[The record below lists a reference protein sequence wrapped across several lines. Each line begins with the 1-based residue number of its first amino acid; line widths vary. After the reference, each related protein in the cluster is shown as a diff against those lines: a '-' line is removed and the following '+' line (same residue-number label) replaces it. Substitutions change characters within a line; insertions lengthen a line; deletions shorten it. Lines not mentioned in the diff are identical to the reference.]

1 MSNRD
6 AEETFQH
13 ITIKYMR
20 NFTLHKFLA
29 TLLMAVCSATLS
41 VAQNVAKIG
50 TTEYATL
57 EEAVH
62 SVAQGKKGY
71 IYILADAS
79 FDDLRIE
86 GKQIIINLQNH
97 TVTGNKI
104 DVYGTEGTVT
114 YLKILDSTK
123 DKNLSVDA
131 TNNYKVSYTNSGTLE
146 LTGSIRA
153 YNGAGIKVE
162 SGTVVSTQGS
172 ALFAMGDITGQKDI
186 TSYINITG
194 GYVKAQ
200 EFGASP
206 QGRGASVTVNGFAVI
221 ESLDNAAV
229 AGNGTNEP
237 GKKMGGTSI
246 TISGKCWLIGRI
258 QSPGYAACGI
268 YHPQQG
274 TLTIKYSR
282 GIPNIVAI
290 NGAGIVMRGGT
301 LDYRAG
307 NIIATGDASFVGKVG
322 DTPIEVG
329 TSGIVYDRD
338 CDYYDAAN
346 VKINISDNS
355 GEKKVVGAKAAIQVI
370 NDKAQDISGVFD
382 IQGGTFSSDVSAYVN
397 TTEREVFEH
406 EGTYYVGKFKA
417 QVVGGLKY
425 ETALTA
431 VNKAPVGS
439 TVILLKDCSETGRAP
454 EITKNVTLD
463 LNGKNLTFS
472 SMTVAEGGNLTIKDS
487 GNGGTYNGTSANY
500 SVYVKRGGI
509 FNLESGTLTNSSTNP
524 KTQNV
529 VVRVEGGTA
538 ATPVA
543 STANIKGGKIETKG
557 TPVFVFDPGATV
569 NVSGGELVGSG
580 LACIA
585 GNGSEGM
592 GGTTINVSGGTL
604 TAKPYDATSA
614 ACGIYHPNEGT
625 LNITGGTI
633 NVADGVGVLMRGGEM
648 TMTGGEINATGDAS
662 RTGTVGDARQI
673 IGVSG
678 VVFDRDANYPA
689 VATTSIKIDGGAK
702 VSGAKAA
709 VELINDNNVA
719 DAKSAF
725 KLKGGT
731 YSSDISALLDENS
744 VAEEKDG
751 VYVVTTYYAQVGET
765 KYATLQEAADAATA
779 GQTVKVL
786 NDVDMTTH
794 GNLTVNVGKDIVL
807 DMNGHS
813 IKGANADYKNILVWG
828 KLTLKDSKENSTGKI
843 YAETPYQY
851 GVYDKP
857 LVYVGSKGEF
867 VMESGHIYSVIPE
880 NTVYSGQFGIGA
892 YDNSTVT
899 INGGTVESGWY
910 AIAGNGSGVQT
921 TAITINGGTLVSTS
935 DYAIYHPQ
943 FGTLTINDGAVV
955 YGAAGAIAMKRGN
968 LVVNGGTMTSKGI
981 GDTGNWGDGTGN
993 LGKAALNFCAPYG
1006 DVTATIKGGT
1016 ITAEGDA
1023 VLIDA
1028 KPTEGKE
1035 VSLAISGGT
1044 FSSDVSKYCAA
1055 GFTATPNADGTYGIT
1070 KVGDLSVMVAYDK
1083 AYDNVEAGGTVDI
1096 NMDTV
1101 NKILVAKTEVAN
1113 VTTTLTKTFSSTGWN
1128 AFFVPF
1134 DFTLTA
1140 EMLNDFEFAKLYAVI
1155 AENNAPVVNFKTVAA
1170 NDKISAYSPYLIKA
1184 KTAGSHSLNVGAV
1197 TYKSNAGEPPYTAT
1211 IDEIYTFYPV
1221 MENTYTAVE
1230 KGYYLDSE
1238 QNSFV
1243 YSVNEKT
1250 YVPPLRYYMTMWDKN
1265 AKDYIV
1271 PTSGGASKVKFCVIG
1286 EDEPT
1291 GITDMVDDA
1300 ANASGK
1306 VYNLQGVVVGNTTEG
1321 LPKGVYIK
1329 NGRKIIVK

>member
-1 MSNRD
+1 
-6 AEETFQH
+6 
-13 ITIKYMR
+13 MR

-57 EEAVH
+57 EEAVN

-79 FDDLRIE
+79 FDNLSID
-86 GKQIIINLQNH
+86 GKQIVINLQTH
-97 TVTGNKI
+97 TVKGNNIAVNGVDGVK
-104 DVYGTEGTVT
+104 DTHLT
-114 YLKILDSTK
+114 ILDSTK
-123 DKNLSVDA
+123 DKYLSVDA

-153 YNGAGIKVE
+153 YNGAGINVT
-162 SGTVVSTQGS
+162 SGTVVSTQS
-172 ALFAMGDITGQKDI
+172 VALFAFGDVTGQKDI
-186 TSYINITG
+186 ASYVKITG

-206 QGRGASVTVNGFAVI
+206 QGRGASVTVDGAAVI

-237 GKKMGGTSI
+237 EKKMGGTSI

-301 LDYRAG
+301 LNYRAG
-307 NIIATGDASFVGKVG
+307 NIIATGDANFTGKVG
-322 DTPIEVG
+322 DADAQIG
-329 TSGIVYDRD
+329 NCGIVYDRD

-355 GEKKVVGAKAAIQVI
+355 GEKKVVGAKAAIEVI
-370 NDKAQDISGVFD
+370 NEKAQDITGVID
-382 IQGGTFSSDVSAYVN
+382 IQGGQFSSDVLAYVN
-397 TTEREVFEH
+397 TDGGREVFEH

-417 QVVGGLKY
+417 QVEGGLKY

-431 VNKAPVGS
+431 INKAPAGS
-439 TVILLKDCSETGRAP
+439 TVVLLKDCSESGRAP
-454 EITKNVTLD
+454 EVTKNVTLD
-463 LNGKNLTFS
+463 LNGKNLIFS
-472 SMTVAEGGNLTIKDS
+472 SMTVAKGGNLTIKDS
-487 GNGGTYNGTSANY
+487 GTGGTYNGTGANY

-524 KTQNV
+524 KTQHV

-538 ATPVA
+538 ATPAA

-557 TPVFVFDPGATV
+557 TPVYVAYPGATV
-569 NVSGGELVGSG
+569 NVSGGELVGNG

-585 GNGSEGM
+585 GQGNKGL
-592 GGTTINVSGGTL
+592 GGTTINISGGTL
-604 TAKPYDATSA
+604 TAKPYDDASA

-625 LNITGGTI
+625 LNITGGNI

-648 TMTGGEINATGDAS
+648 TMTGGEINATSDDAT
-662 RTGTVGDARQI
+662 RTGSVGDTNQK
-673 IGVSG
+673 IGVCG
-678 VVFDRDANYPA
+678 VIFDRDANYPA
-689 VATTSIKIDGGAK
+689 VATTSIKIDDDAK
-702 VSGAKAA
+702 VSGAKEA

-731 YSSDISALLDENS
+731 YSSDVTALLDENS
-744 VAEEKDG
+744 VAVKQGDN
-751 VYVVTTYYAQVGET
+751 YVVKTYYAQVGET

-779 GQTVKVL
+779 GQTVTL
-786 NDVDMTTH
+786 INDVDLTT
-794 GNLTVNVGKDIVL
+794 GSNLEVHKWLDIVL

-813 IKGANADYKNILVWG
+813 IKGANADHKNICVSG
-828 KLTLKDSKENSTGKI
+828 KLTLMDSKENSTGKI
-843 YAETPYQY
+843 YAETPHQD
-851 GVYDKP
+851 GVYGKP
-857 LVYVGSKGEF
+857 LVEVNNDGEF
-867 VMESGHIYSVIPE
+867 VMESGHINSVPAG
-880 NTVYSGQFGIGA
+880 NRQFVIGA
-892 YDNSTVT
+892 YYNSKVI
-899 INGGTVESGWY
+899 INGGTIESGWY
-910 AIAGNGSGVQT
+910 AINGSNDEYQNT
-921 TAITINGGTLVSTS
+921 TITINGGTLVSTS
-935 DYAIYHPQ
+935 SYAISHPQ
-943 FGTLTINDGAVV
+943 SGTLTINDGAVV
-955 YGAAGAIAMKRGN
+955 YGAGGAIDMKRGN
-968 LVVNGGTMTSKGI
+968 LVVNGGIMTSKGK
-981 GDTGNWGDGTGN
+981 GKTGKWGEGTGDPD
-993 LGKAALNFCAPYG
+993 KAALNFCAPYG
-1006 DVTATIKGGT
+1006 DVKAIIKGGT

-1028 KPTEGKE
+1028 KPTEGKT
-1035 VSLAISGGT
+1035 VALAIEGGT
-1044 FSSDVSKYCAA
+1044 YSSDVSKYCSP
-1055 GFTATPNADGTYGIT
+1055 GYTATPNADGTYGIT
-1070 KVGDLSVMVAYDK
+1070 HVGDGVLVVYDK
-1083 AYDNVEAGGTVDI
+1083 SYTQVAAGGTMDI
-1096 NMDTV
+1096 DMGQV
-1101 NKILVAKTEVAN
+1101 NKIVVAEAGVKGVS
-1113 VTTTLTKTFSSTGWN
+1113 TTLTKNYTNTGWN

-1134 DFTLTA
+1134 DFTLTE
-1140 EMLNDFEFAKLYAVI
+1140 EMLNNFEFATLYATALENGNGSPVI
-1155 AENNAPVVNFKTVAA
+1155 SYIMKKAG
-1170 NDKISAYSPYLIKA
+1170 DKIAAFFPCLIKA
-1184 KTAGSHSLNVGAV
+1184 KATGEQKLNVGEV
-1197 TYKSNAGEPPYTAT
+1197 DYKSMKGVTPQDCSSTTET
-1211 IDEIYTFYPV
+1211 YTFYPV
-1221 MENTYTAVE
+1221 MENTYIAA
-1230 KGYYLDSE
+1230 KHGYYLNSE

-1243 YSVNEKT
+1243 YNTHPKA
-1250 YVPPLRYYMTMWDKN
+1250 YIQPLRYYMTIQDRATMS
-1265 AKDYIV
+1265 YIE
-1271 PTSGGASKVKFCVIG
+1271 PANGGASKAKICVIG

-1291 GITDMVDDA
+1291 GITDLVDEA

>member
-1 MSNRD
+1 
-6 AEETFQH
+6 
-13 ITIKYMR
+13 MR

-29 TLLMAVCSATLS
+29 MLLMAVCSATLS

-50 TTEYATL
+50 STEYATL
-57 EEAVH
+57 QEAVD

-79 FDDLRIE
+79 FDNLSIE

-104 DVYGTEGTVT
+104 DVYGTEGTDT
-114 YLKILDSTK
+114 YLKILDSSK
-123 DKNLSVDA
+123 RQHLSVDA
-131 TNNYKVSYTNSGTLE
+131 KNNYKVSYTNSGTLE

-153 YNGAGIKVE
+153 YNGAAIKVE
-162 SGTVVSTQGS
+162 SGTVVSTQS
-172 ALFAMGDITGQKDI
+172 VALFAFGDETGQKDI
-186 TSYINITG
+186 ASSIEITG

-237 GKKMGGTSI
+237 GKKLGGTSI

-274 TLTIKYSR
+274 TLTIKYSA

-346 VKINISDNS
+346 VKITIPSS
-355 GEKKVVGAKAAIQVI
+355 GEKKVVGAKSAIQVI

-382 IQGGTFSSDVSAYVN
+382 IQGGSFSSDVSAYVN
-397 TTEREVFEH
+397 TKEREVFEH
-406 EGTYYVGKFKA
+406 KGTYYVGKFKA

-425 ETALTA
+425 EMASTAIS
-431 VNKAPVGS
+431 KAPAGS
-439 TVILLKDCSETGRAP
+439 TVILLNDCEEGNLGPSVS
-454 EITKNVTLD
+454 KNVTID
-463 LNGKNLTFS
+463 LNGKNLVFQS
-472 SMTVAEGGNLTIKDS
+472 ITVDIHGNLTIKDS
-487 GNGGTYNGTSANY
+487 GNGGTYNGTYVDY
-500 SVYVKRGGI
+500 SVRVKRGSV
-509 FNLESGTLTNSSTNP
+509 FNLESGTLTNSSTHP
-524 KTQNV
+524 KTSNV
-529 VVRVEGGTA
+529 VVWVEGGTA
-538 ATPVA
+538 KKPAA

-557 TPVFVFDPGATV
+557 TPVFVRDPGATV

-585 GNGSEGM
+585 GNGTKGQ

-604 TAKPYDATSA
+604 TANAADKASA

-633 NVADGVGVLMRGGEM
+633 NVTDGVGVLMRGGEM
-648 TMTGGEINATGDAS
+648 TMTGGEINATGDATRIGS
-662 RTGTVGDARQI
+662 VGDTNQK

-678 VVFDRDANYPA
+678 VIFDRDANYPA
-689 VATTSIKIDGGAK
+689 VATTKIKIDGDAKVNGAK
-702 VSGAKAA
+702 EA
-709 VELINDNNVA
+709 VELINTQGVA

-725 KLKGGT
+725 SLKGGT
-731 YSSDISALLDENS
+731 YNKDVTALLDENS

-765 KYATLQEAADAATA
+765 KYATLQEAADAAAA
-779 GQTVKVL
+779 GQTVTVL
-786 NDVDMTTH
+786 NDVDMTTD
-794 GNLTVNVGKDIVL
+794 GNLTVYAGKDIVL

-813 IKGANADYKNILVWG
+813 IKGANADYKNILVKG

-867 VMESGHIYSVIPE
+867 VMESGHIYSVIPKKTAD
-880 NTVYSGQFGIGA
+880 NGQFGIGA
-892 YDNSTVT
+892 YDNSKVT

-1006 DVTATIKGGT
+1006 DVTAIIKDGT

-1028 KPTEGKE
+1028 KPTEGKT
-1035 VSLAISGGT
+1035 VTLAIEGGT
-1044 FSSDVSKYCAA
+1044 YSSDVSKYCSP
-1055 GFTATPNADGTYGIT
+1055 GFTATLNADGTYGIT
-1070 KVGDLSVMVAYDK
+1070 HVGDGVLVVYDK
-1083 AYDNVEAGGTVDI
+1083 SYTQVAAGGTVDI
-1096 NMDTV
+1096 DMGQV
-1101 NKILVAKTEVAN
+1101 NKILVAKDGVKGVN
-1113 VTTTLTKTFSSTGWN
+1113 TTLTKNYTNTGWN

-1134 DFTLTA
+1134 DFTLTD
-1140 EMLNDFEFAKLYAVI
+1140 EMLNHFEFATFYATVLENGSPVI
-1155 AENNAPVVNFKTVAA
+1155 SYKMAKAG
-1170 NDKISAYSPYLIKA
+1170 DKIEAFLPCLIKA
-1184 KTAGSHSLNVGAV
+1184 KAMGEQKLNLGKVD
-1197 TYKSNAGEPPYTAT
+1197 YKSNVTSKDCSSIT
-1211 IDEIYTFYPV
+1211 VLYTFHPV
-1221 MENTYTAVE
+1221 MENTYIAA
-1230 KGYYLDSE
+1230 KHGYYLNSE

-1243 YSVNEKT
+1243 YNAHPEA
-1250 YVPPLRYYMTMWDKN
+1250 YIQPLRYYMTIQDRGDMS
-1265 AKDYIV
+1265 YIE
-1271 PTSGGASKVKFCVIG
+1271 PANGGASKAKICVIG

-1291 GITDMVDDA
+1291 GITDLVDEA